1 MPKPIVIIIGRQN
14 VGKSTLFNRMTGRRT
29 AIVRD
34 EPGVTRDRIYGEVT
48 WEGKTFSVVDTGG
61 FLSGQGDEILTQV
74 REHALFGMDEADLV
88 IHLLDARQGLLP
100 DDLEI
105 ARLIRGLNKQVM
117 WVVNKVDTPSTEPL
131 LADFYELG
139 DDVYPISA
147 EHGLGYDDMMDE
159 AAGRLKPNEEIE
171 ADPDAVGMPRVAV
184 VGRPNVGKSTMINAL
199 LGKERMIVSPVAG
212 TTRDA
217 VDSVCKYYGR
227 EYLLVDTAG
236 IRKKSKVDAD
246 VEHYSVLR
254 AIKSIERA
262 DIAVLLMDAAAGII
276 EQDKKIAE
284 IVDKAGKG
292 LIILLNKW
300 DLIEEHEDTYKDFM
314 TAIDHQMHF
323 AAYAH
328 VLTTSG
334 LSRQRIT
341 KLFPLID
348 RTMETRRTRIDT
360 STLNKLT
367 ERINSVLHTY
377 NGRKVKVYYI
387 TQVSGEP
394 PQFALFANYPE
405 GIKPAQTRYIERL
418 IREQCAFAGTPIRV
432 YLKKRDSHT

>member
-1 MPKPIVIIIGRQN
+1 M
-14 VGKSTLFNRMTGRRT
+14 GKSTLFNRMTGRRT

-48 WEGKTFSVVDTGG
+48 WEGKSFSVVDTGG
-61 FLSGQGDEILTQV
+61 FLSGAGDEILTQV
-74 REHALFGMDEADLV
+74 RRHALFGMDEADLV

-105 ARLIRGLNKQVM
+105 AGLIRGLNKQVM
-117 WVVNKVDTPSTEPL
+117 WVVNKVDTPRTESL

-139 DDVYPISA
+139 NEVYPISA

-159 AAGRLKPNEEIE
+159 AARRLKPRDEAGEEEE
-171 ADPDAVGMPRVAV
+171 AGAVQMPRVAV
-184 VGRPNVGKSTMINAL
+184 VGRPNVGKSTMVNAL

-217 VDSVCKYYGR
+217 VDSVCRYYGR

-236 IRKKSKVDAD
+236 IRKKAKVDAD

-262 DIAVLLMDAAAGII
+262 DIAVLLMDAVAGIL

-300 DLIEEHEDTYKDFM
+300 DLIEEHEDTYKDFIS
-314 TAIDHQMHF
+314 AIDSQMHF
-323 AAYAH
+323 ASYAH

-334 LSRQRIT
+334 LSKRRIT

-348 RTMETRRTRIDT
+348 KTMETRRTRIDT
-360 STLNKLT
+360 STLNKLS
-367 ERINSVLHTY
+367 ERINCVLHTY
-377 NGRKVKVYYI
+377 NGHKIKVFYI
-387 TQVSGEP
+387 TQVAGEP
-394 PQFALFANYPE
+394 PQFALFVNYPE

-418 IREQCAFAGTPIRV
+418 IREQCAFVGTPICV
-432 YLKKRDSHT
+432 FLKKRISRT